1 MSAHLDNIF
10 ESPLG
15 GLSHE
20 GDISIHDLT
29 KRHRGVGV
37 KAPRRRYESG
47 LGSSRATERLV
58 ASTNQSF
65 VMALSRVSF
74 GYSTPQ

>member
-1 MSAHLDNIF
+1 MSAHLDPIF

-29 KRHRGVGV
+29 KRHRWGLRGKGAAEALRIRVGIF
-37 KAPRRRYESG
+37 
-47 LGSSRATERLV
+47 
-58 ASTNQSF
+58 QSNRI
-65 VMALSRVSF
+65 AWLPQQTRVL
-74 GYSTPQ
+74 